1 MLIKRIYENIIHTL
15 IIRYLFRW
23 LIWII
28 QPVQWLRKKYWQ
40 ILSLFLRNIIIGGF
54 IALLILVLHHSA
66 WLQEMENFAMDSMME
81 VNQSLPRISATT
93 QGLAFTLLDIDE
105 RSYREWGEP
114 FYTPRDK
121 LLALIRLAVAQQAK
135 LILVD
140 IDISHAGYDPDADAK
155 LQRFLQEYHGN
166 PPLVLLR
173 SFYPDIPNLPK
184 DTTMPQLRPLFFN
197 PNLVGSGVLWA
208 HPLFKKNQHDQV
220 INYWYLL
227 KAGCENNRAILL
239 PSYQLIS
246 YALLHAQQK
255 ALAAALQQVTP
266 NDCQSQPP
274 KLLTYND
281 KTLELSS
288 HNIGERIIYTL
299 TGKQDSEEFKR
310 LPARSLLSCLK
321 NSCANDAIKDRVVVI
336 AANHAGA
343 RDRHLTPLGV
353 LSGGIIIINAVK
365 SFYMFGQIG
374 PPPLWLQ
381 LLLEIILIVCMAWIF
396 SRFSSSIATFVVG
409 IFIVIILIPMS
420 FYFFK
425 FGIWIDF
432 ALPILAM
439 QFYQMIAQYEENA
452 RKSL

>member
-1 MLIKRIYENIIHTL
+1 MLIKRIYKNIIHTL
-15 IIRYLFRW
+15 IIRHLFQW
-23 LIWII
+23 LIRIM

-40 ILSLFLRNIIIGGF
+40 ILSLFQRNIIIGGF
-54 IALLILVLHHSA
+54 IALLILILHHFA

-105 RSYREWGEP
+105 QSYREWGEP

-121 LLALIRLAVAQQAK
+121 LLTLIRLAIAQQAK

-140 IDISHAGYDPDADAK
+140 IDISHVGHDPVADAK
-155 LQRFLQEYHGN
+155 LQQFLQEYNGK
-166 PPLVLLR
+166 PPLILLR
-173 SFYPDIPNLPK
+173 SFYPDIPNQPK

-197 PNLVGSGVLWA
+197 PDLVGSGVFWA
-208 HPLFKKNQHDQV
+208 HPLFKKNQHDQL
-220 INYWYLL
+220 ISYWYLL
-227 KAGCENNRAILL
+227 KAGCENGRATIL

-246 YALLHAQQK
+246 HTLLHAQT
-255 ALAAALQQVTP
+255 LATALQQITP
-266 NDCQSQPP
+266 NDCQSQLP
-274 KLLTYND
+274 KVLTYDD

-288 HNIGERIIYTL
+288 NNIGERIIYTL
-299 TGKQDSEEFKR
+299 AGLLDNEEFKR
-310 LPARSLLSCLK
+310 LPARSLLSCLE
-321 NSCANDAIKDRVVVI
+321 NPCANDAIKDRVVVI
-336 AANHAGA
+336 AADHSGT
-343 RDRHLTPLGV
+343 RDHHLTPLGV
-353 LSGGIIIINAVK
+353 LSGGVIIINAVK

-381 LLLEIILIVCMAWIF
+381 LLLEIILIVCMAWLF
-396 SRFSSSIATFVVG
+396 SRFNSKIATFIVG
-409 IFIVIILIPMS
+409 IFIVIILIPIS

-452 RKSL
+452 RKNL

>member
-1 MLIKRIYENIIHTL
+1 MLIKRIYENVIHTL
-15 IIRYLFRW
+15 IIRYLFKW

-81 VNQSLPRISATT
+81 INQSLPRLSATT

-105 RSYREWGEP
+105 QSYRDWGEP

-121 LLALIRLAVAQQAK
+121 LLSLIRLAIAQQAK

-140 IDISHAGYDPDADAK
+140 IDISHAGHDAKADAE
-155 LQRFLQEYHGN
+155 LQQFLQQYHLEKN

-173 SFYPDIPNLPK
+173 SFYPNT
-184 DTTMPQLRPLFFN
+184 DTTMSQFRPLFFN
-197 PNLVGSGVLWA
+197 ANSIGSGVFWA
-208 HPLFKKNQHDQV
+208 QPLFKKNKFDHT
-220 INYWYLL
+220 IYYWHLL
-227 KAGCENNRAILL
+227 KAGCENNQAKLL

-246 YALLHAQQK
+246 HALLHNQQA
-255 ALAAALQQVTP
+255 ALARALKQITP
-266 NDCQSQPP
+266 KDCQSQPP
-274 KLLTYND
+274 TILTYAD
-281 KTLELSS
+281 ETLELSS
-288 HNIGERIIYTL
+288 YGIGERIIYTL
-299 TGKQDSEEFKR
+299 TGQQNSAEFKR
-310 LPARSLLSCLK
+310 LPARNLLSCLK
-321 NSCANDAIKDRVVVI
+321 NACANDAIKDRVVVI
-336 AANHAGA
+336 AATHADA
-343 RDRHLTPLGV
+343 RDRHLTPLGE
-353 LSGGIIIINAVK
+353 LSGGIIIINTIK
-365 SFYMFGQIG
+365 SFYLFGQIS

-381 LLLEIILIVCMAWIF
+381 LPLQIILIVCMAWVF
-396 SRFSSSIATFVVG
+396 SRFSSKMATFVIG

-420 FYFFK
+420 FYFLK

-439 QFYQMIAQYEENA
+439 QFYQIIAQQEENA
-452 RKSL
+452 RKNL